1 MSVATPA
8 RLKPISITTAPVTTG
23 GSTRLTASAPAT
35 WITTPT
41 SASTTPET
49 RIAPVTSAGPPLWA

>member
-23 GSTRLTASAPAT
+23 GSTRLTQSAPST
-35 WITTPT
+35 WMITPMM
-41 SASTTPET
+41 ARTTPET
-49 RIAPVTSAGPPLWA
+49 RIAPVTSVGPPDWA